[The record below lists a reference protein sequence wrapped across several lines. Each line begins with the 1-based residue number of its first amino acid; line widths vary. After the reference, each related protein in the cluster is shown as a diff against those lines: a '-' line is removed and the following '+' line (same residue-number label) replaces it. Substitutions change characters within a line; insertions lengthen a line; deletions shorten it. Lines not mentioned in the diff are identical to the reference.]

1 MRTWKAFL
9 HIQEGIPAPP
19 DSSECCACLGLA
31 ESAPDG
37 SECCLGLTLSRLLL
51 PGSVPSTGAGVH
63 FHLLY
68 CAVGLGLVGMLLEA
82 IGEKVAEAEEA
93 AVEGVAEAVE
103 VTSA

>member
-1 MRTWKAFL
+1 MAQSVAWGR
-9 HIQEGIPAPP
+9 
-19 DSSECCACLGLA
+19 
-31 ESAPDG
+31 
-37 SECCLGLTLSRLLL
+37 LSRLLL

-93 AVEGVAEAVE
+93 AVEEVAEAVAAPA
-103 VTSA
+103 VASA

>member
-1 MRTWKAFL
+1 MAQSVAW
-9 HIQEGIPAPP
+9 
-19 DSSECCACLGLA
+19 DW
-31 ESAPDG
+31 
-37 SECCLGLTLSRLLL
+37 LSRLLL

-93 AVEGVAEAVE
+93 AVEEVAEAV
-103 VTSA
+103 VAPALASA